1 MTEPPPPHRVA
12 LEGKRLSTILVV
24 DDEPTNRDLLAQ
36 QLAGLSDAIIMA
48 GDGKAALEK
57 LVLGFAGVIV
67 TDLKMPRMDGLEL
80 LRHMRD
86 KDPEIPIIIVTG
98 HGDIAMAVQA
108 IRDGAYDFIER
119 PYDADR
125 LREMVTRGLQARSLV
140 LENRGLRAE
149 LKAKVG
155 LEARLLGASPPM
167 EDLRRT
173 IAAIADT
180 DANVLIIGETGTGKE
195 LVARSLHDL
204 GRRARH
210 RFVPVNCG
218 ALPESL
224 FESELFGH
232 EAGAFTGAAKQRI
245 GRLEYANRG
254 TLFLDE
260 VDSLPFNMQAKL
272 LRVLQEREIERLGSN
287 EQIKADFRTIAATQ
301 TDLKKAIEAGSF
313 RADLFYRLDV
323 TEIHIPPLRDRR
335 DDIPLLFQ
343 AFAEDLAAH
352 HGREAPKLS
361 REDLQALLVYSWPG
375 NIRELRNV
383 VERYVLGLHRI
394 AGTLA
399 EFLPTADGKSSSLAE
414 QLDAFE
420 RCVLDQELAKR
431 RGNIQGAADALG
443 LPVRT
448 LNDRMRRHGLTRK
461 TYL

>member
-1 MTEPPPPHRVA
+1 MAASSV
-12 LEGKRLSTILVV
+12 LVV
-24 DDEPTNRDLLAQ
+24 DDDPINRDLLAQ
-36 QLAGLSDAIIMA
+36 QLAGLSDAILTA
-48 GDGKAALEK
+48 EDGDAALRK
-57 LVLGFAGVIV
+57 LQPEFPGVVI
-67 TDLKMPRMDGLEL
+67 TDMKMPRMDGLEL
-80 LRHMRD
+80 LRHGRE
-86 KDPEIPIIIVTG
+86 KDPDLPFIIVTG

-125 LREMVTRGLQARSLV
+125 LREMVTRALHARALV
-140 LENRGLRAE
+140 LENRALRAE

-155 LEARLLGASPPM
+155 LEARLLGTSPVM
-167 EDLRRT
+167 EDLRQT
-173 IAAIADT
+173 IARVADT
-180 DANVLIIGETGTGKE
+180 NANVLIVGETGTGKE

-204 GRRARH
+204 GRRSRQ

-245 GRLEYANRG
+245 GRLEYAHRG

-260 VDSLPFNMQAKL
+260 IDSLPLNMQAKL

-287 EQIKADFRTIAATQ
+287 ELIKADFRTIAATQ
-301 TDLKKAIEAGSF
+301 VDLKKAVETGIF

-323 TEIHIPPLRDRR
+323 AEIHVPPLRDRR
-335 DDIPLLFQ
+335 EDIPLLFQ
-343 AFAEDLAAH
+343 AFAEELAASH
-352 HGREAPKLS
+352 DREPPKLG
-361 REDLQALLVYSWPG
+361 REDLQALMAYSWPG
-375 NIRELRNV
+375 NVRELRNV
-383 VERYVLGLHRI
+383 VERYVLGLHRMSG
-394 AGTLA
+394 ALA
-399 EFLPTADGKSSSLAE
+399 DFLPNLDGRLLGLSE

-420 RCVLDQELAKR
+420 RCVLEQELTKHK
-431 RGNIQGAADALG
+431 GSIQAAADALG

-448 LNDRMRRHGLTRK
+448 LNDRMRRYGLSRK

>member
-1 MTEPPPPHRVA
+1 MTEPLPPHRVA
-12 LEGKRLSTILVV
+12 LEGKRLSTILIV

-67 TDLKMPRMDGLEL
+67 TDLKMPHMDGLEL
-80 LRHMRD
+80 LRHIRD

-98 HGDIAMAVQA
+98 HGDIAVAVQA
-108 IRDGAYDFIER
+108 IRDGAYDFI
-119 PYDADR
+119 YDADR
-125 LREMVTRGLQARSLV
+125 LREMVTRGLHARSLV

-155 LEARLLGASPPM
+155 LEARLLGASPLM

-173 IAAIADT
+173 IATVADT

-260 VDSLPFNMQAKL
+260 VDSLPLNMQAKL
-272 LRVLQEREIERLGSN
+272 LRVLQEREIERLDSN

-301 TDLKKAIEAGSF
+301 TDLKKAIESGSF

-323 TEIHIPPLRDRR
+323 AEIHIPPLRDRR

-343 AFAEDLAAH
+343 AFAEELAAH
-352 HGREAPKLS
+352 HGCEAPKLG
-361 REDLQALLVYSWPG
+361 REDLQALLIYSWPG

-383 VERYVLGLHRI
+383 AERYVLGLHRI

-399 EFLPTADGKSSSLAE
+399 EFLPSADGKSSSLAE

-431 RGNIQGAADALG
+431 QGNIQGAADALG

>member
-1 MTEPPPPHRVA
+1 
-12 LEGKRLSTILVV
+12 
-24 DDEPTNRDLLAQ
+24 
-36 QLAGLSDAIIMA
+36 
-48 GDGKAALEK
+48 
-57 LVLGFAGVIV
+57 
-67 TDLKMPRMDGLEL
+67 
-80 LRHMRD
+80 
-86 KDPEIPIIIVTG
+86 
-98 HGDIAMAVQA
+98 
-108 IRDGAYDFIER
+108 
-119 PYDADR
+119 
-125 LREMVTRGLQARSLV
+125 
-140 LENRGLRAE
+140 
-149 LKAKVG
+149 
-155 LEARLLGASPPM
+155 
-167 EDLRRT
+167 
-173 IAAIADT
+173 
-180 DANVLIIGETGTGKE
+180 
-195 LVARSLHDL
+195 
-204 GRRARH
+204 
-210 RFVPVNCG
+210 VPVNCG

-245 GRLEYANRG
+245 GRLEYAHRG

-287 EQIKADFRTIAATQ
+287 QQIKADFRTIAAAQ

-323 TEIHIPPLRDRR
+323 AEIHIPPLRDRR

-343 AFAEDLAAH
+343 AFGEDLAAH
-352 HGREAPKLS
+352 HEREAPKLS
-361 REDLQALLVYSWPG
+361 REDLRALLVYSWPG

-383 VERYVLGLHRI
+383 VERYVLGLHGF

-399 EFLPTADGKSSSLAE
+399 EFLPTADGKASSLAE

-420 RCVLDQELAKR
+420 RCVLDQELAKC
-431 RGNIQGAADALG
+431 RGNVQGVADALG

>member
-1 MTEPPPPHRVA
+1 MTEPLSPHRVS
-12 LEGKRLSTILVV
+12 LEGSRLSTILIV

-36 QLAGLSDAIIMA
+36 QLTGVGDAIITA
-48 GDGKAALEK
+48 SDGKAALEK
-57 LVLGFAGVIV
+57 LAPEFAGIVV
-67 TDLKMPRMDGLEL
+67 TDFKMPRMDGLDL
-80 LRHMRD
+80 LRHTQER
-86 KDPEIPIIIVTG
+86 DPEIPIIIVTG
-98 HGDIAMAVQA
+98 HGNIAVAVQA

-125 LREMVTRGLQARSLV
+125 LREMVTRALHARSLV

-155 LEARLLGASPPM
+155 LEARILGASPPM

-173 IAAIADT
+173 IAAVADT

-204 GRRARH
+204 GQRARH

-245 GRLEYANRG
+245 GRLEYAHRG

-260 VDSLPFNMQAKL
+260 VDSLPFSMQAKL

-301 TDLKKAIEAGSF
+301 THLKKAIEAGSF

-323 TEIHIPPLRDRR
+323 AEIHIPPLRDRR
-335 DDIPLLFQ
+335 DDIPLLFG
-343 AFAEDLAAH
+343 AFAEELAAH
-352 HGREAPKLS
+352 HGREAPKLG
-361 REDLQALLVYSWPG
+361 REDLQALLVYAWPG

-399 EFLPTADGKSSSLAE
+399 EFLPGADGKSSTLTE

-420 RCVLDQELAKR
+420 KCVLDQELARR

>member
-1 MTEPPPPHRVA
+1 MTEPLPPHRVSS
-12 LEGKRLSTILVV
+12 EGRRLSTILVV

-36 QLAGLSDAIIMA
+36 QLAGLSDAIATA

-57 LVLGFAGVIV
+57 LALGFAGVVV

-98 HGDIAMAVQA
+98 HGDIAMAVRA

-119 PYDADR
+119 PYDVDR
-125 LREMVTRGLQARSLV
+125 LREMVTRGLHARALV

-149 LKAKVG
+149 LQAKVG
-155 LEARLLGASPPM
+155 LEARLLGTSPLM

-180 DANVLIIGETGTGKE
+180 DANVLIVGETGTGKE

-245 GRLEYANRG
+245 GRLEYAHRG

-260 VDSLPFNMQAKL
+260 VDSLPFSMQAKL

-323 TEIHIPPLRDRR
+323 AEIHIPLLRDRR

-343 AFAEDLAAH
+343 AFAGELAAQ
-352 HGREAPKLS
+352 HGRETPKLG
-361 REDLQALLVYSWPG
+361 REDLQALLAYSWPG
-375 NIRELRNV
+375 NIRELRTV

-399 EFLPTADGKSSSLAE
+399 EFLLGADGKSSTLTE

-420 RCVLDQELAKR
+420 KCILDQELAKR
-431 RGNIQGAADALG
+431 GGNIQSAADALG

>member
-1 MTEPPPPHRVA
+1 MTEPLPPHRVSS
-12 LEGKRLSTILVV
+12 EGRRLSTILVV

-36 QLAGLSDAIIMA
+36 QLAGLSDAIATA

-57 LVLGFAGVIV
+57 LALGFAGVVV

-98 HGDIAMAVQA
+98 HGDIAMAVRA

-119 PYDADR
+119 PYDVDR
-125 LREMVTRGLQARSLV
+125 LREMVTRGLHARALV

-149 LKAKVG
+149 LQAKVG
-155 LEARLLGASPPM
+155 LEARLLGTSPLM

-180 DANVLIIGETGTGKE
+180 DANVLIVGETGTGKE

-245 GRLEYANRG
+245 GRLEYAHRG

-260 VDSLPFNMQAKL
+260 VDSLPFSMQAKL

-323 TEIHIPPLRDRR
+323 AEIHIPLLRDRR

-343 AFAEDLAAH
+343 AFAGELAAQ
-352 HGREAPKLS
+352 HGRETPKLG
-361 REDLQALLVYSWPG
+361 REDLQALLAYSWPG

-399 EFLPTADGKSSSLAE
+399 EFLLGADGKSSTLTE

-420 RCVLDQELAKR
+420 KCILDQELAKR
-431 RGNIQGAADALG
+431 GGNIQSAADALG

>member
-1 MTEPPPPHRVA
+1 MTEPLPPHRGA

-36 QLAGLSDAIIMA
+36 QLAGLSDVIVTA
-48 GDGKAALEK
+48 GDGKAALQK
-57 LVLGFAGVIV
+57 LALGFAGVIV

-149 LKAKVG
+149 LQAKVG
-155 LEARLLGASPPM
+155 LEARLLGTSPLM

-173 IAAIADT
+173 IATVADT

-204 GRRARH
+204 GRHARH

-232 EAGAFTGAAKQRI
+232 EAGAFTGAARQRI
-245 GRLEYANRG
+245 GRLEYAHRG

-260 VDSLPFNMQAKL
+260 VNSLPFSMQAKL

-323 TEIHIPPLRDRR
+323 AEIHIPPLRDRR
-335 DDIPLLFQ
+335 DDIPLLFG

-352 HGREAPKLS
+352 HGRETPKLG

-375 NIRELRNV
+375 NVRELRNV

-399 EFLPTADGKSSSLAE
+399 EFLPGADGKSSTLTE

-420 RCVLDQELAKR
+420 KCVLDQELAKR

-443 LPVRT
+443 LAVRT

>member
-1 MTEPPPPHRVA
+1 
-12 LEGKRLSTILVV
+12 
-24 DDEPTNRDLLAQ
+24 
-36 QLAGLSDAIIMA
+36 
-48 GDGKAALEK
+48 
-57 LVLGFAGVIV
+57 
-67 TDLKMPRMDGLEL
+67 
-80 LRHMRD
+80 MRD

-125 LREMVTRGLQARSLV
+125 LREMVTRGLHARSLV

-155 LEARLLGASPPM
+155 LEARLLGASPLM
-167 EDLRRT
+167 DDLRRT
-173 IAAIADT
+173 IATVADT

-245 GRLEYANRG
+245 GRLEYAHRG

-260 VDSLPFNMQAKL
+260 VDSLPFSMQAKL

-301 TDLKKAIEAGSF
+301 THLKKAIEAGSF

-323 TEIHIPPLRDRR
+323 AEIHIPPLRDRR
-335 DDIPLLFQ
+335 DDIPLLFG
-343 AFAEDLAAH
+343 AFAEELAAH
-352 HGREAPKLS
+352 HGREAPKLG
-361 REDLQALLVYSWPG
+361 REDLQAVYAWPG

-399 EFLPTADGKSSSLAE
+399 EFLPGADGKSSTLTE

-420 RCVLDQELAKR
+420 KCVLDQELARR

>member
-1 MTEPPPPHRVA
+1 M
-12 LEGKRLSTILVV
+12 
-24 DDEPTNRDLLAQ
+24 
-36 QLAGLSDAIIMA
+36 
-48 GDGKAALEK
+48 
-57 LVLGFAGVIV
+57 V

-80 LRHMRD
+80 LRQARD
-86 KDPEIPIIIVTG
+86 SDPDIPIIIVTG

-108 IRDGAYDFIER
+108 MRDGAYDFIER

-125 LREMVTRGLQARSLV
+125 LREMVDARASCTRPRPRKSRVAC
-140 LENRGLRAE
+140 RAQGE
-149 LKAKVG
+149 SG
-155 LEARLLGASPPM
+155 SGGTDCSGTSPPM

-245 GRLEYANRG
+245 GRLEYAHRG

-260 VDSLPFNMQAKL
+260 VDSLPFTMQAKL

-301 TDLKKAIEAGSF
+301 TDLKKSIEAGAF

-323 TEIHIPPLRDRR
+323 AEIHIPPLRERR

-352 HGREAPKLS
+352 HEREATEAQP
-361 REDLQALLVYSWPG
+361 
-375 NIRELRNV
+375 
-383 VERYVLGLHRI
+383 
-394 AGTLA
+394 
-399 EFLPTADGKSSSLAE
+399 
-414 QLDAFE
+414 
-420 RCVLDQELAKR
+420 
-431 RGNIQGAADALG
+431 RGFAGAADLFVAG
-443 LPVRT
+443 EYPRAEERRRT
-448 LNDRMRRHGLTRK
+448 LRARSAPHVRHAR
-461 TYL
+461 